1 MRVRALWMIG
11 VMVTIACVAPASAAL
26 TASPSRGPSLSAQ
39 WRSSSSA
46 LHFFHVRLS
55 ATRRADCVVQAA
67 SSPRRSELRCDR
79 FRLGPS
85 GSQEISVHIVNGT
98 ASRLDPSDA
107 LPDPAGA
114 RLRAGHA
121 LRIGPYAC
129 RATRHSIRCRDRHTG
144 HGFRMRP
151 HRLIVS

>member
-1 MRVRALWMIG
+1 LRIRALWLIG
-11 VMVTIACVAPASAAL
+11 VVVTIACVGPASAAP
-26 TASPSRGPSLSAQ
+26 AAGPSRGTATSAQ
-39 WRSSSSA
+39 GRSSSSA

-55 ATRRADCVVQAA
+55 AARRADCVVQGVG
-67 SSPRRSELRCDR
+67 SPRHPELRCDR

-85 GSQEISVHIVNGT
+85 GSQEISVHIVKGK

-107 LPDPAGA
+107 LPDPSGA
-114 RLRAGHA
+114 RLRAGRT

-129 RATRHSIRCRDRHTG
+129 RATRHSIRCRDRHSG

-151 HRLIVS
+151 YRLIVS